1 MKYRLQEE
9 PKRKEA
15 TTLGDDSTTKAS
27 QANADPGNVVPVGEL
42 VTDGY
47 YRNERKGLNG
57 ASE

>member
-1 MKYRLQEE
+1 MKYRLQDGQTGE
-9 PKRKEA
+9 EA

>member
-9 PKRKEA
+9 PKGKEA

-27 QANADPGNVVPVGEL
+27 QANVDPGNAIPAGSL

-47 YRNERKGLNG
+47 YRNERKVLNG